1 MKRSKYVALTLLL
14 GAVLLG
20 GMLGF
25 TVERVTRDRA
35 KVECAAEMDRATA
48 RAQFADEVGLDGAQ
62 RVALDSMLE
71 RRNARLDSLYD
82 GIRPQTRAAHDSARA
97 EFRRLLTPDQM
108 ARYEAM
114 RARDDSGRGRTGGRN

>member
-25 TVERVTRDRA
+25 TVERVTRD
-35 KVECAAEMDRATA
+35 KVECADEMDRATA
-48 RAQFADEVGLDGAQ
+48 RAQFADEVGLDGTQ
-62 RVALDSMLE
+62 RVVLDSLLD

-82 GIRPQTRAAHDSARA
+82 EIRPQTRAVHDSARA
-97 EFRRLLTPDQM
+97 DFRRLLTPDQM

-114 RARDDSGRGRTGGRN
+114 RARDDSGRGRTEGRN